1 MIEQYNYKLVL
12 EETKTGFEKY
22 IVNMQTED
30 LKVKRKTFRWIEK
43 LWKIQSSQDS
53 GENVTL
59 MSNNYI
65 RDLMIWY
72 HYLTVLTLPKL

>member
-30 LKVKRKTFRWIEK
+30 LKVKRKTFR
-43 LWKIQSSQDS
+43 
-53 GENVTL
+53 
-59 MSNNYI
+59 
-65 RDLMIWY
+65 
-72 HYLTVLTLPKL
+72 